1 MPVTF
6 SSSISEKNLLLF
18 KNPTEKHLIHP
29 FLSSLMEKPAVIQG
43 EKCPACGEKKLSLIE
58 SEMDIPYFG
67 KCYIFSM
74 DCSACNYHKA
84 DVEAAEQG
92 EPTRYTLDIDTEKD
106 MRIRVVRSSQATV
119 KIPYI
124 TTIEPNEGSNGYVTN
139 VEGIFSRVKKQV
151 ELLRDSEEDEELKK
165 KARNMLKKIMNI
177 MIGREKSKLIIED
190 PSGNSAILSPKA
202 VKTAMK

>member
-1 MPVTF
+1 M
-6 SSSISEKNLLLF
+6 LR
-18 KNPTEKHLIHP
+18 
-29 FLSSLMEKPAVIQG
+29 
-43 EKCPACGEKKLSLIE
+43 
-58 SEMDIPYFG
+58 
-67 KCYIFSM
+67 
-74 DCSACNYHKA
+74 
-84 DVEAAEQG
+84 
-92 EPTRYTLDIDTEKD
+92 PTRYTLDIDTEKY